1 MDFSN
6 RKNYQVTSAEDGSK
20 HWISRSIA
28 VVVIPFF
35 EYQFDVYVPLGLR
48 SQNMALHPNRWGLPC
63 GFLDWGESASEAV
76 RREVYEEIG
85 INLLH
90 YCKIPDQPQWVVTA
104 PNPEE
109 NETVSL
115 RFIVTAKVEE
125 LPELKGCQDEVS
137 AVEWVNCE
145 SLEAYQF
152 AFNHRTLIDWARGL

>member
-1 MDFSN
+1 
-6 RKNYQVTSAEDGSK
+6 
-20 HWISRSIA
+20 
-28 VVVIPFF
+28 
-35 EYQFDVYVPLGLR
+35 
-48 SQNMALHPNRWGLPC
+48 MALHPNRWGLPC